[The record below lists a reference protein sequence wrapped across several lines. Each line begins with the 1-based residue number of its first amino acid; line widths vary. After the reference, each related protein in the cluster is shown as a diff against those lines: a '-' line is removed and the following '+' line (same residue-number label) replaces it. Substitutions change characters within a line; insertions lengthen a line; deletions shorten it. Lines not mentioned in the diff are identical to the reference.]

1 MSAYIQPVLKFAAKL
16 ASPSFYREA
25 YWANVASIREELK
38 KESIRP
44 LFLAIGLVG
53 AVGYGM
59 EYFPRVR
66 YHVAD
71 KKAIIDKALKDHHH

>member
-1 MSAYIQPVLKFAAKL
+1 MSAYLQPVIKFAAKL
-16 ASPSFYREA
+16 ASPSFYRQA
-25 YWANVASIREELK
+25 YWSNVASVREEMK

-44 LFLAIGLVG
+44 LFTAIALVG
-53 AVGYGM
+53 SVGYAM
-59 EYFPRVR
+59 EYFPRGR

>member
-1 MSAYIQPVLKFAAKL
+1 MSAYIQPVIKFASKF

-25 YWANVASIREELK
+25 YWANVNKIRSDMQ

-44 LFLAIGLVG
+44 LFMAMCIVG
-53 AVGYGM
+53 GVGYAM
-59 EYFPRVR
+59 EYLPRGR

>member
-1 MSAYIQPVLKFAAKL
+1 MSAYIQPAVKFALKF

-25 YWANVASIREELK
+25 YWANVKSVREEMK

-44 LFLAIGLVG
+44 LFMAISIVG
-53 AVGYGM
+53 GVGYAM
-59 EYFPRVR
+59 EYFPRGR

>member
-1 MSAYIQPVLKFAAKL
+1 MSSYIQPVIKFAMKFAN
-16 ASPSFYREA
+16 PSFYREA
-25 YWANVASIREELK
+25 YWANVATVREEMK

-44 LFLAIGLVG
+44 LFMGICLVG
-53 AVGYGM
+53 GVGYAM
-59 EYFPRVR
+59 EYFPRGR